1 MEEPKKT
8 LVQRY
13 GAEAIIVIIIAS
25 ASVLVTII
33 SFKQHTLD
41 FEQVA
46 QRDITRIED
55 RLIAIENRER
65 SYTQILTRVDTHVD
79 SLRVDIVSLREL
91 VSEVLTRLPSA
102 KK

>member
-13 GAEAIIVIIIAS
+13 GAEAMIVIIIAS
-25 ASVLVTII
+25 VSVLVTII

-55 RLIAIENRER
+55 RLIAIEDRER

-79 SLRVDIVSLREL
+79 SLRMDMVSLREL

>member
-8 LVQRY
+8 LIQRY

-25 ASVLVTII
+25 VSVLVTII

-55 RLIAIENRER
+55 RLVAIEDRER
-65 SYTQILTRVDTHVD
+65 SYTQILTRVDTHVN
-79 SLRVDIVSLREL
+79 SLRTDMVSLREL
-91 VSEVLTRLPSA
+91 VSEILTRLPSN
-102 KK
+102 KG